1 MGCGVSS
8 QSLSSEV
15 QQKEA
20 QQIDSIVEPQMEKD
34 SADAHGTDFEAL
46 LLPEGK
52 LPTGVRRFG
61 LSVNYELL
69 DGWVKQPS
77 PCCAAAATAGA
88 LNALRHLKRD
98 DDGAMSHLDV
108 LQARTCTAT
117 HCNHNRIRSQVM
129 ARNQAAHAQKLQ
141 GSAER
146 CLGASLSALDEHLQV
161 KLSAAALT
169 LDHKECTRKFVLGL
183 VKEITAEQCQSGHE
197 AECFQLLL
205 PLITQD
211 EEAAE
216 EEEEEEED
224 AGPSG
229 DVDSVETITVKP
241 APADEVMAFDFN
253 SGSKKGKKGGKPKRN
268 SVQEPWQ
275 WKKAVWG
282 WLKAKA
288 GVAKLLRE
296 KPSTGPIGSGNLLA
310 AIKEVDREDCRH
322 HLKGST
328 LMTKRGCSGV
338 HKLGK
343 DDSEAEVTAQWRQL
357 TAEFCKENAV
367 LLFHLT
373 NHYALIYAMR
383 EWIDDD
389 GTVVRQMLTARRGQR
404 PKVWLDWTEARQI
417 MLKWAGYNIMLI
429 TCTEVMSIEAC

>member
-183 VKEITAEQCQSGHE
+183 VKEITA
-197 AECFQLLL
+197 
-205 PLITQD
+205 
-211 EEAAE
+211 
-216 EEEEEEED
+216 
-224 AGPSG
+224 
-229 DVDSVETITVKP
+229 
-241 APADEVMAFDFN
+241 
-253 SGSKKGKKGGKPKRN
+253 
-268 SVQEPWQ
+268 
-275 WKKAVWG
+275 
-282 WLKAKA
+282 
-288 GVAKLLRE
+288 
-296 KPSTGPIGSGNLLA
+296 
-310 AIKEVDREDCRH
+310 
-322 HLKGST
+322 
-328 LMTKRGCSGV
+328 
-338 HKLGK
+338 
-343 DDSEAEVTAQWRQL
+343 
-357 TAEFCKENAV
+357 V